1 MAGLPRRHVDQHD
14 TAHLTRGPEWAIP
27 KRAVPAWAH
36 VVPCQATHLATTTF
50 GLWMLGHTCE
60 LFAKISL
67 LRDQIEKI
75 ASRERIGKKQYPE
88 HVGRRHMSPAML
100 SPHGITTTVLIC
112 VSIVRTRQKNSTLQ
126 LVRVLATRTQ
136 QKCATRLLVVRSSH
150 RRAQKIMMLRCMNI
164 VLQCT
169 SIIASVHESC

>member
-1 MAGLPRRHVDQHD
+1 MVGLPRRHVDQHD

-60 LFAKISL
+60 LFAKLSL

-75 ASRERIGKKQYPE
+75 ASRERIGKK
-88 HVGRRHMSPAML
+88 
-100 SPHGITTTVLIC
+100 
-112 VSIVRTRQKNSTLQ
+112 
-126 LVRVLATRTQ
+126 
-136 QKCATRLLVVRSSH
+136 
-150 RRAQKIMMLRCMNI
+150 I
-164 VLQCT
+164 VLQTCRQAT
-169 SIIASVHESC
+169 HVPCHALTARNHHYSAHLCVHRTNSAKKQHAIARTCARYTDSAKMCHQIARRALLAQTRPKNHDATVHEYCATVHEYYRFSA

>member
-60 LFAKISL
+60 LFAKLSL

-112 VSIVRTRQKNSTLQ
+112 VSIVRTRQKKQHAIARTCARYTDSAKMCHQIARRAL
-126 LVRVLATRTQ
+126 LAQTRPKNHDATVHEY
-136 QKCATRLLVVRSSH
+136 CAT
-150 RRAQKIMMLRCMNI
+150 
-164 VLQCT
+164 
-169 SIIASVHESC
+169 VHEYYRFSA